1 MKTKKNIQSMCQAKK
16 EKHIDLLL
24 IREEGERLFSYQGF
38 DSFMCDHTLQR
49 GRKHFYRCWLQAF
62 SSEEISKCHMKD
74 CFKINGKWIIAMPK
88 RCIR

>member
-49 GRKHFYRCWLQAF
+49 GRKHFYRC
-62 SSEEISKCHMKD
+62 
-74 CFKINGKWIIAMPK
+74 
-88 RCIR
+88 